1 MVLPAGTK
9 LRPVRWKV
17 KIRDQREHRK
27 QDLYKALAEE
37 DWSEVYQSMGV
48 DQAVSHMERIILSH
62 LEKWMPMR
70 TVTMSSRDPMWMT
83 ALVKSLLRQKSRIS
97 TGSVD
102 RVKAINKRISEIICE
117 NRGNFSAAIG
127 TRDWWK
133 RVDDISQRRR
143 PGAVLSLDHV
153 SLRELNNYLAELCT
167 DDVYTAPTPL
177 EIGEEV
183 EIPTVSERVVWN
195 TLQRIKKTATGPD
208 AIPYTVWKDHAELVT
223 PVVTWV
229 WNLSLKT
236 HTWPR
241 SWKRANITP
250 LPKVEVP
257 KEKSDYR
264 GINVTPVIARA
275 FEKVVF
281 NAHARDVVEENL
293 TASQF
298 AYREGGSCTDALIAI
313 QHAVNQYLD
322 DPQCTAVRLYGMDFS
337 KAFDSVK
344 YDLLSVKLKQLYMY
358 I

>member
-1 MVLPAGTK
+1 MVLATK
-9 LRPVRWKV
+9 MVFKAILVDCKLLITSNAYLYVCHLCQCEKQCMSTLRNVSV
-17 KIRDQREHRK
+17 MN
-27 QDLYKALAEE
+27 LYKALVEE
-37 DWSEVYQSMGV
+37 DWSEVYQSLGV
-48 DQAVSHMERIILSH
+48 DQAVSRMERIISSH

-70 TVTMSSRDPMWMT
+70 TVTMSSRDPMWMMPLAQT
-83 ALVKSLLRQKSRIS
+83 KVTHFHWECRSSKSHK
-97 TGSVD
+97 
-102 RVKAINKRISEIICE
+102 INKRISEIICE
-117 NRGNFSAAIG
+117 NRGNFLAAIG

-143 PGAVLSLDHV
+143 PGAVLSLDHD
-153 SLRELNNYLAELCT
+153 SLRELNNYFAELCT
-167 DDVYTAPTPL
+167 DDVYMAPTPL

-183 EIPTVSERVVWN
+183 EIPIVSERVVWN
-195 TLQRIKKTATGPD
+195 ILQRIKKTATGPD

-241 SWKRANITP
+241 SWKRSNINP

-281 NAHARDVVEENL
+281 NAHAHDVVEENL

-322 DPQCTAVRLYGMDFS
+322 DPQYTLYSRTTLCDG
-337 KAFDSVK
+337 
-344 YDLLSVKLKQLYMY
+344 L
-358 I
+358 

>member
-9 LRPVRWKV
+9 LRPVRRKV

-37 DWSEVYQSMGV
+37 DWSEVYQSLGV
-48 DQAVSHMERIILSH
+48 DQAVSRMERIILSH

-70 TVTMSSRDPMWMT
+70 TVTMSSRDQMWMT
-83 ALVKSLLRQKSRIS
+83 PLVKSLLRQKSRIS
-97 TGSVD
+97 TGSAD
-102 RVKAINKRISEIICE
+102 RIKAINKRISEIICE

-127 TRDWWK
+127 TSDWWK

-143 PGAVLSLDHV
+143 PGAVLSLDHD
-153 SLRELNNYLAELCT
+153 SLRELNNYFAELCT

-208 AIPYTVWKDHAELVT
+208 AIPYTFWKDHAELVT

-241 SWKRANITP
+241 SWKRSNINP
-250 LPKVEVP
+250 LPKFEVP

-264 GINVTPVIARA
+264 GINVTPVIA
-275 FEKVVF
+275 
-281 NAHARDVVEENL
+281 
-293 TASQF
+293 
-298 AYREGGSCTDALIAI
+298 
-313 QHAVNQYLD
+313 
-322 DPQCTAVRLYGMDFS
+322 
-337 KAFDSVK
+337 
-344 YDLLSVKLKQLYMY
+344 
-358 I
+358 

>member
-1 MVLPAGTK
+1 M
-9 LRPVRWKV
+9 
-17 KIRDQREHRK
+17 
-27 QDLYKALAEE
+27 
-37 DWSEVYQSMGV
+37 
-48 DQAVSHMERIILSH
+48 
-62 LEKWMPMR
+62 
-70 TVTMSSRDPMWMT
+70 
-83 ALVKSLLRQKSRIS
+83 
-97 TGSVD
+97 
-102 RVKAINKRISEIICE
+102 
-117 NRGNFSAAIG
+117 
-127 TRDWWK
+127 
-133 RVDDISQRRR
+133 
-143 PGAVLSLDHV
+143 
-153 SLRELNNYLAELCT
+153 
-167 DDVYTAPTPL
+167 YTAPTPL

-241 SWKRANITP
+241 SWKRSNINP

-298 AYREGGSCTDALIAI
+298 AYREGGSCTTYILLYCN
-313 QHAVNQYLD
+313 VSS
-322 DPQCTAVRLYGMDFS
+322 TAFPAERCFQFWKKVLG
-337 KAFDSVK
+337 
-344 YDLLSVKLKQLYMY
+344 L
-358 I
+358 